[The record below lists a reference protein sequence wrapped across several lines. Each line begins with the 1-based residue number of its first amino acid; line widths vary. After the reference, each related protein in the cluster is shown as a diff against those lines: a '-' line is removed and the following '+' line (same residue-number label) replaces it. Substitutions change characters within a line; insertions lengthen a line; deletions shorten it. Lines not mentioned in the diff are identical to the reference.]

1 MNDVLM
7 FLEKHPMSK
16 TNTNN
21 PKRSII
27 IKYKDGST
35 KELEL
40 SKATLIKTNDQ
51 FIRLDQLK
59 DGKWRLIWS
68 EGLIKDFSQ
77 VEAFNIQRKE

>member
-1 MNDVLM
+1 M
-7 FLEKHPMSK
+7 K
-16 TNTNN
+16 NN

-27 IKYKDGST
+27 IKYKNGNT

-68 EGLIKDFSQ
+68 EGLIKDFTQ
-77 VEAFNIQRKE
+77 VECFNIIRKDDTATNLE